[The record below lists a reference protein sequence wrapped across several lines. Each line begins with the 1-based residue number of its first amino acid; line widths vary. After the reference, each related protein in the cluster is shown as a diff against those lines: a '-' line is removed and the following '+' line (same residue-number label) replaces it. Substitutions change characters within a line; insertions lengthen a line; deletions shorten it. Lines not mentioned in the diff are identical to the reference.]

1 MIIYLIRYTSQKS
14 KIAAFRLSITIT
26 QTKEKSI
33 VTKTQDIMDG
43 ISIDSAGDEDVVAV

>member
-1 MIIYLIRYTSQKS
+1 MLYLIRYTNQKS
-14 KIAAFRLSITIT
+14 KIAAFGLCITIT

-43 ISIDSAGDEDVVAV
+43 ISID